1 MTVLTV
7 AIRRASL
14 TRITDE
20 ARRTGRTVRILPM
33 PVLGAGADGAAGAV
47 FRDTP
52 ENRVLFECERIL
64 RYTNCFNFLSLE
76 YDIEVETFPAQYHLK
91 QIVYKKFEA
100 CVFS

>member
-20 ARRTGRTVRILPM
+20 ARRTGRTVRTGRILPM

-47 FRDTP
+47 FRDTRTRR
-52 ENRVLFECERIL
+52 RVNTMRLTE
-64 RYTNCFNFLSLE
+64 
-76 YDIEVETFPAQYHLK
+76 
-91 QIVYKKFEA
+91 
-100 CVFS
+100 